1 MAVSRVVVV
10 VVVSASFVAQEVK
23 VIMAKAESRQVRM
36 SDFFITV
43 VSSLRTIRH
52 KSL

>member
-23 VIMAKAESRQVRM
+23 VVMAMTETTEVSM
-36 SDFFITV
+36 INFFI
-43 VSSLRTIRH
+43 S
-52 KSL
+52 